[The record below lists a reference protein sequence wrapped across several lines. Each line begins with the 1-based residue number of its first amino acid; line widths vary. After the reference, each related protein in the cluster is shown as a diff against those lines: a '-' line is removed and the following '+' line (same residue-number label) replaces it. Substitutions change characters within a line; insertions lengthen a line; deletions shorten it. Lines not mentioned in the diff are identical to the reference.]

1 MKKKLISKTYL
12 RDVEEYTLKIY
23 FDNEDYYLCVKKIIK
38 TKPFITSKGLR
49 LIDNDYYIVEVIPKN
64 EFYAMRVYFNEKKE
78 RLAYYFDISKG
89 NGVDEESKI
98 PYYDDLYIDVTMD
111 NNNIKVLDEDEL
123 QFALETKNITKE
135 EYNLANKIKD
145 KLLNEIRT
153 NTNKYINLDLE
164 KYL

>member
-1 MKKKLISKTYL
+1 M
-12 RDVEEYTLKIY
+12 
-23 FDNEDYYLCVKKIIK
+23 
-38 TKPFITSKGLR
+38 
-49 LIDNDYYIVEVIPKN
+49 PKN
-64 EFYAMRVYFNEKKE
+64 EFYVMRVYFNEKKE
-78 RLAYYFDISKG
+78 RLAYYFDVSKG
-89 NGVDEESKI
+89 NEIDEESKI

-123 QFALETKNITKE
+123 QFALETKKITKE

-145 KLLNEIRT
+145 KLLNEIKN